1 MGRVWRMRCVGCG
14 SATLSAR
21 VTEPQP
27 TKQPV
32 GSRAG
37 GFFKRLGPAG
47 PLALLATVSPGI
59 CGFVLFAYMGTVG
72 DWLRSHGNLGLA
84 AYTVAFAVLAGL
96 ALLPTW
102 AQSVLGGFA
111 FGLLGLPAAL
121 AGFAGGAVI
130 GYELARK
137 LTGDRVMEMLAEKP
151 KWRAVRD
158 ALVRDH
164 EAGAG
169 FWKSTGMVALIRVPP
184 NSPFALTNIVL
195 ASVQVP
201 RIPMLIGTVIGMLP
215 RTAAAVWIGS
225 HIQQLASRDDVDNA
239 TPGWVK
245 IVGIVVALVVMLIIA
260 QVANRAI
267 EKITKQ
273 EGAKA

>member
-1 MGRVWRMRCVGCG
+1 
-14 SATLSAR
+14 
-21 VTEPQP
+21 VTDQEPS
-27 TKQPV
+27 KSSF

-37 GFFKRLGPAG
+37 AFFKRLGPAG

-72 DWLRSHGNLGLA
+72 DWLRSHGTLGVV
-84 AYTVAFAVLAGL
+84 AYTAAFAVLAGL

-102 AQSVLGGFA
+102 AQAVLGGYA

-137 LTGDRVMEMLAEKP
+137 LTGDRVMSMLAEKP

-164 EAGAG
+164 EQGAG

-201 RIPMLIGTVIGMLP
+201 RVPMLIGTVIGMLP

-225 HIQQLASRDDVDNA
+225 HIQQLTSKDDVDSA
-239 TPGWVK
+239 TPGLVK
-245 IVGIVVALVVMLIIA
+245 IVGIAVALVVMLIIA

-267 EKITKQ
+267 AKITKVD
-273 EGAKA
+273 EPKG